1 MSLPVLT
8 AATWSE
14 VSALLDEV
22 LALPPEARD
31 GFVEALGGERAAH
44 KDTLVALLAQAA
56 GVETEDFLATLPAIG
71 LPAVAAGA
79 AQPAS
84 GGEVGPYRLIEEL
97 GSGGMGAVWLAE
109 RADGSL
115 KRKVALKLPRIGWDP
130 SFAQRSLR
138 ERDILAAL
146 EHPHIARLYD
156 AGVDALGRP
165 YLAMEYVRGQPI
177 DAWCDARRLSLAAR
191 VDLLRQVADAV
202 AYAHR
207 RLVVHRDLKPS
218 NILVTDD
225 GQVRLLDFGIARLLD
240 ADGAPAAEHTLAA
253 PAFTVNYASPEQLQ
267 GRPLSTATDI
277 YSLGVVA
284 HELLGGT
291 RPFDHLPERG
301 VARVQAILAADL
313 APPSHRRPDAAAA
326 AARACTPAALQ
337 RALRGDLDAILL
349 RALAREPEQRYPSA
363 EALADD
369 LARWRDGRPV
379 LAQRPRAGY
388 LLRKFVRRHR
398 LAVGASAA
406 AALALVVTTGV
417 AVVQSQQAREQAQ
430 RAQASRDFLI
440 NLFERADPDLR
451 GGRHATVRELLE
463 PAEREA
469 ERLLPEQRRE
479 VLATLANLWERI
491 GDKQRAAQ
499 VQAQLSAGLAAQ
511 PRADPGALAQS
522 RMSEAR
528 LALLMGQTGAAERL
542 LREVEQEV
550 PRSKWPKHV
559 QAYAETQAGHAALLR
574 DEWAQA
580 ETRLKSAA
588 ALAQSAGDAAV
599 EAHALS
605 VLQRAQ
611 VALRRPEDA
620 LATQRTLAALLEE
633 SRLLQS
639 RQRQEVLWHMA
650 TTLYAI
656 GRFAEGWPLA
666 QRLAAELDQRYAAAP
681 RPELQQR
688 RIWLRY
694 SVKLGQVDA
703 AVAWLR
709 AHELSSSQLAA
720 YEPVYPTFE
729 LIEWH
734 RTSARVWAAAG
745 DVARAERELDRARQ
759 QVARLSPAQQAEW
772 GPAIAVTAAHVA
784 LWLGRSAQALALLE
798 PLDRQTSLDP
808 DLRPY
813 VAWAGGVALA
823 RLQRPR
829 EAVAWLR
836 RAEDGFAVFGDP
848 APPDA
853 AFVHLNLALLALID
867 EPAEPAEVQRWVRSA
882 ARVLPATMGPEH
894 PTARLAKSL
903 EAALSAA
910 DTTSPGRFAASLR
923 HVAGA
928 QSRQF
933 TF

>member
-1 MSLPVLT
+1 
-8 AATWSE
+8 
-14 VSALLDEV
+14 
-22 LALPPEARD
+22 
-31 GFVEALGGERAAH
+31 
-44 KDTLVALLAQAA
+44 
-56 GVETEDFLATLPAIG
+56 
-71 LPAVAAGA
+71 
-79 AQPAS
+79 
-84 GGEVGPYRLIEEL
+84 
-97 GSGGMGAVWLAE
+97 
-109 RADGSL
+109 
-115 KRKVALKLPRIGWDP
+115 
-130 SFAQRSLR
+130 
-138 ERDILAAL
+138 
-146 EHPHIARLYD
+146 
-156 AGVDALGRP
+156 
-165 YLAMEYVRGQPI
+165 
-177 DAWCDARRLSLAAR
+177 
-191 VDLLRQVADAV
+191 
-202 AYAHR
+202 
-207 RLVVHRDLKPS
+207 
-218 NILVTDD
+218 
-225 GQVRLLDFGIARLLD
+225 
-240 ADGAPAAEHTLAA
+240 
-253 PAFTVNYASPEQLQ
+253 
-267 GRPLSTATDI
+267 
-277 YSLGVVA
+277 
-284 HELLGGT
+284 
-291 RPFDHLPERG
+291 
-301 VARVQAILAADL
+301 
-313 APPSHRRPDAAAA
+313 
-326 AARACTPAALQ
+326 
-337 RALRGDLDAILL
+337 
-349 RALAREPEQRYPSA
+349 
-363 EALADD
+363 
-369 LARWRDGRPV
+369 
-379 LAQRPRAGY
+379 
-388 LLRKFVRRHR
+388 
-398 LAVGASAA
+398 
-406 AALALVVTTGV
+406 
-417 AVVQSQQAREQAQ
+417 
-430 RAQASRDFLI
+430 
-440 NLFERADPDLR
+440 
-451 GGRHATVRELLE
+451 
-463 PAEREA
+463 
-469 ERLLPEQRRE
+469 
-479 VLATLANLWERI
+479 
-491 GDKQRAAQ
+491 
-499 VQAQLSAGLAAQ
+499 
-511 PRADPGALAQS
+511 
-522 RMSEAR
+522 
-528 LALLMGQTGAAERL
+528 
-542 LREVEQEV
+542 
-550 PRSKWPKHV
+550 
-559 QAYAETQAGHAALLR
+559 
-574 DEWAQA
+574 
-580 ETRLKSAA
+580 
-588 ALAQSAGDAAV
+588 
-599 EAHALS
+599 
-605 VLQRAQ
+605 
-611 VALRRPEDA
+611 
-620 LATQRTLAALLEE
+620 
-633 SRLLQS
+633 
-639 RQRQEVLWHMA
+639 MA

-720 YEPVYPTFE
+720 YEPDYPTFV